1 MLRNDGGNRRNFL
14 VIDLE
19 GRTSNR
25 SAVGAVVTVRAAHLV
40 QRGERRSG
48 DSYLSSSDARLHFG
62 LGTRTQADSVEVRWP
77 NGTVQRFGAMPAN
90 TFIKIVEGAPVPQT
104 IPHGGSRNR

>member
-1 MLRNDGGNRRNFL
+1 MC
-14 VIDLE
+14 
-19 GRTSNR
+19 S
-25 SAVGAVVTVRAAHLV
+25 SA
-40 QRGERRSG
+40 SG
-48 DSYLSSSDARLHFG
+48 DWYSPSRKITPDSYLSSSDARLHVG

-90 TFIKIVEGAPVPQT
+90 TFIKIVEDAPVPQT